1 MLRYYAV
8 SAYLA
13 FTMTLAAAFAANA
26 SEQRIGAAA
35 AVVPA
40 TSGTTVS
47 GMSVQIIDGSNV
59 FHRER
64 VVTEA
69 EGRAQLIFLD
79 GSAVTIGPRSDVT
92 LDEFVYDPDQR
103 LAGATI
109 NASRGV
115 LRYVGGKISKT
126 VDVKIN
132 TPTATIGVRGGIV
145 VVDIEQGGRTNAYFL
160 YGERMSVTSD
170 GMTEVAQR
178 PGSIISLNPGRPPT
192 APRLASPGEMR
203 QALNGL
209 QAPGRPPPGQPGQ
222 ARPGQNPQGQNQQ
235 GQPQQAGHQPRQ
247 QPGANQ
253 PGQNRQAANQG
264 PNQQSNQQP
273 NQQGPQP
280 AQQGQPGSA
289 QAHGPMGPGGG
300 QAGPMMAGQ
309 RGPGPLGAPGNLDR
323 GALAARSERNL
334 PPALGGN
341 NSRLGPNHIAPPS
354 IGNFGRV
361 GPPNGGQLRPRPN
374 GPVGPNLGPRPV
386 PVDGI
391 PRLVQQGLPPP
402 PPPPPP
408 R

>member
-1 MLRYYAV
+1 MPRIRTAT
-8 SAYLA
+8 AYLA
-13 FTMTLAAAFAANA
+13 FTMMLAAAFAAHA
-26 SEQRIGAAA
+26 DDQRIGAAT

-40 TSGTTVS
+40 TSGTS
-47 GMSVQIIDGSNV
+47 IGGMSVQIIDGSNV

-79 GSAVTIGPRSDVT
+79 GSAVTVGPRSEVT
-92 LDEFVYDPDQR
+92 LDEFVYDPDRR

-170 GMTEVAQR
+170 GATEVAQR
-178 PGSIISLNPGRPPT
+178 PGSIISLAPGRPPT

-209 QAPGRPPPGQPGQ
+209 QAPGRPQPGQPAQ
-222 ARPGQNPQGQNQQ
+222 VRPGQNQQGQNQQ
-235 GQPQQAGHQPRQ
+235 GQPQQGGNQARQ

-253 PGQNRQAANQG
+253 PGQPRQGANQG
-264 PNQQSNQQP
+264 PNQQP
-273 NQQGPQP
+273 N
-280 AQQGQPGSA
+280 QQGQPGNA
-289 QAHGPMGPGGG
+289 QARGPMSPAGG
-300 QAGPMMAGQ
+300 QAGQ
-309 RGPGPLGAPGNLDR
+309 LGMPGNLDR
-323 GALAARSERNL
+323 GALAARSEHNL

-341 NSRLGPNHIAPPS
+341 NSGRGPNNIAPPS

-361 GPPNGGQLRPRPN
+361 GPPNGAGQLGPRPN
-374 GPVGPNLGPRPV
+374 GPGPGGPGFGPRPM

-391 PRLVQQGLPPP
+391 PRLVLPPP
-402 PPPPPP
+402 PPPPQ
-408 R
+408 